1 MTTTEWIGARAP
13 RREDPALIRGRG
25 RYVADINLPGTLHM
39 AILRSPMG
47 HASINSID
55 ASEARAMDGVHMVI
69 TPDDIPDHVTQFP
82 VIWRLPGQKDSGTP
96 ALAEGKVRYVGEPVA
111 AVVAES
117 RYVAEDALDA
127 IDVDYE
133 PLDAVTDAEAALE
146 EGAPVINEDWGDNV
160 AIHHV
165 FAGYNALGE
174 CHYDAETFDNAEV
187 TVRGRLKIGR
197 HSGIPLETRGI
208 VADWDEVHGR
218 LTVHSE
224 SQVASLFRTEL
235 AASLGL
241 PETAVRVLTPN
252 MGGGFGNKWDRYPE
266 DLLVSIASMELG
278 KPVKWIG
285 DRREGLM
292 ATVHGRAQ
300 VQEWE
305 MALQSDGT
313 ILGLRGKVI
322 NDLGAHL
329 HSVGI
334 GPAWVTGA
342 AAPNQYKIANYY
354 CDVIAAATNKAPSS
368 TFRGFG
374 GPEGIFGAERMMDK
388 AAKQLGMDPAEIR
401 RKNMIQPD
409 QFPWFNAAGA
419 VYDSGNFPACLEKA
433 LEAADYDRLREE
445 QAELREQGICRGI
458 GISSYIHV
466 SGFGPS
472 PILGYLSYYTG
483 GYEGSTVKVDPNG
496 KATVY
501 TGMIPMGQGTETTLA
516 QVAAHH
522 LGIDMDDVR
531 VVWGDTD
538 QTPYTG
544 FGSAGSRSNVA
555 AVAVIRAIEEIKAK
569 AIRIGAGMLEAD
581 AEDLEYA
588 EGAVS
593 VKGAEEMRSVTL
605 AQVAQQAYWAHALPE
620 GDQPFLEAT
629 YVYDPPNFTTA
640 SGCHVVVVDV
650 DTNTGKITFQN
661 YVVVDDCGPV
671 INPLLVEGQIH
682 GGVAQALGGAL
693 LEEFVYDEEG
703 QLLTTSFMDYLL
715 PSFTD
720 VPDME
725 IHHVVTPSPHTDGG
739 FKGMGEAGTFPPGAA
754 VANAVTDALSHLG
767 VEADELPI
775 TPSRLWG
782 LIQEATG

>member
-1 MTTTEWIGARAP
+1 MTTTQWIGARAP

-25 RYVADINLPGTLHM
+25 RYIADINLPATLHM
-39 AILRSPMG
+39 AILRSPYG
-47 HASINSID
+47 HARINSID
-55 ASEARAMDGVHMVI
+55 ASEARTMDGVHLVI

-82 VIWRLPGQKDSGTP
+82 IVWRLPGQKDSGIP
-96 ALAEGKVRYVGEPVA
+96 ALAQGKVRYVGEPVA

-117 RYVAEDALDA
+117 RYLAEDALDG

-133 PLDAVTDAEAALE
+133 PLDAVTDCEQALE
-146 EGAPVINEDWGDNV
+146 DDAPVINEEWGDNV

-174 CHYDAETFDNAEV
+174 CHYEPEVFDNAEEI
-187 TVRGRLKIGR
+187 VRGRLTIGR

-208 VADWDEVHGR
+208 VADWDEIHGR

-224 SQVASLFRTEL
+224 SQVAHLFRTEL

-278 KPVKWIG
+278 KPVKWIA

-292 ATVHGRAQ
+292 STVHGRAQ

-305 MALQSDGT
+305 LALRSDGT

-342 AAPNQYKIANYY
+342 AAPNQYRIANYY
-354 CDVIAAATNKAPSS
+354 CDVIAATTNKTPTS

-374 GPEGIFGAERMMDK
+374 GPEGIFGIERMMDK

-401 RKNMIQPD
+401 RMNMIQPD

-433 LEAADYDRLREE
+433 LEAADYDRLRAE
-445 QAELREQGICRGI
+445 QEELRSQGIYRGI

-483 GYEGSTVKVDPNG
+483 GYEGSTVKIDPNG

-522 LGIDMDDVR
+522 LGIDMADVR

-555 AVAVIRAIEEIKAK
+555 AVAVIKAIEEIKAK
-569 AIRIGAGMLEAD
+569 AVRIGAGMLEAD

-588 EGAVS
+588 DGMVS
-593 VKGAEEMRSVTL
+593 VKGAEEMRSVSL

-640 SGCHVVVVDV
+640 SGCHLVVLDV
-650 DTNTGKITFQN
+650 DTQTGKITFRN

-682 GGVAQALGGAL
+682 GGIAQALGGAL
-693 LEEFVYDEEG
+693 LEEFVYDSDG

-725 IHHVVTPSPHTDGG
+725 IHHVVTPSPHTEGG

-754 VANAVTDALSHLG
+754 VANAVTDALTPLG
-767 VEADELPI
+767 VEADKLPI
-775 TPSRLWG
+775 TPNRLWG
-782 LIQEATG
+782 LIKEATG

>member
-39 AILRSPMG
+39 AILRSPYG
-47 HASINSID
+47 HARINSID
-55 ASEARAMDGVHMVI
+55 ASEARGADGVHMVI
-69 TPDDIPDHVTQFP
+69 TPDDIPDHVTEFP

-96 ALAEGKVRYVGEPVA
+96 ALAQGKVRYVGEPVA
-111 AVVAES
+111 AVVADS
-117 RYVAEDALDA
+117 RYLAEDALDA

-133 PLDAVTDAEAALE
+133 PLDAVTDCEAALE
-146 EGAPVINEDWGDNV
+146 EGAAVINEDWGDNV

-165 FAGYNALGE
+165 FAGYNALGVCGYE
-174 CHYDAETFDNAEV
+174 PEVFDNAEEI
-187 TVRGRLKIGR
+187 VRGRLTIGR

-208 VADWDEVHGR
+208 VADWDEVYGR

-224 SQVASLFRTEL
+224 SQVASLYRTEL
-235 AASLGL
+235 AASLSL

-278 KPVKWIG
+278 KPVKWIA

-292 ATVHGRAQ
+292 STVHGRAQ

-342 AAPNQYKIANYY
+342 AAPNQYKITNYY
-354 CDVIAAATNKAPSS
+354 CDIFAAATNKTPSS

-374 GPEGIFGAERMMDK
+374 GPEGIFGSERMMDK
-388 AAKQLGMDPAEIR
+388 AAKQLGMDPADIR

-409 QFPWFNAAGA
+409 EFPWFNAAGA

-433 LEAADYDRLREE
+433 LEAADYDRVRSE
-445 QAELREQGICRGI
+445 QAELREQGIYRGI

-522 LGIDMDDVR
+522 LGIDMADVR

-569 AIRIGAGMLEAD
+569 AVRIGAGMLEAD

-588 EGAVS
+588 DGMVS
-593 VKGAEEMRSVTL
+593 VKGAEEMRSVSL
-605 AQVAQQAYWAHALPE
+605 AQIAQQAYWAHALPE
-620 GDQPFLEAT
+620 GDQPFLEAS

-640 SGCHVVVVDV
+640 SGCHVVVLDV
-650 DTNTGKITFQN
+650 DTNTGKITWQN
-661 YVVVDDCGPV
+661 YVVVDDCGPL

-682 GGVAQALGGAL
+682 GGIAQALGGAV
-693 LEEFVYDEEG
+693 LEEFVYDEDA

-720 VPDME
+720 VPDFE

-775 TPSRLWG
+775 TPNRLWN
-782 LIQEATG
+782 LIKEASG